1 MERKIER
8 RERISPASV
17 PQGTFY
23 LICNSNR
30 SHSRNGEEKKRACV
44 RQLLVCVR
52 DPRAVD
58 ARGGKKRSTSGEKG
72 RRIDVTKRED
82 ESRVV
87 DVVPLARGVKTQ
99 SPESVYR
106 GYTCKLISL
115 PATSSGDSSL
125 DPFSL

>member
-44 RQLLVCVR
+44 RQLLVCV
-52 DPRAVD
+52 RAVD

-115 PATSSGDSSL
+115 PATSAGDSSL
-125 DPFSL
+125 DSFFL